1 MRAKL
6 VSNELE
12 PELHKDG
19 KSHLGSLEDQKGHS
33 LAFASVA
40 VLLLVVQSQVLVFV
54 LLFRLSV
61 LKHYSLFTLSGPC

>member
-12 PELHKDG
+12 PELYKDG
-19 KSHLGSLEDQKGHS
+19 KSCLGSLEDQKGHS

-40 VLLLVVQSQVLVFV
+40 VFS
-54 LLFRLSV
+54 
-61 LKHYSLFTLSGPC
+61 